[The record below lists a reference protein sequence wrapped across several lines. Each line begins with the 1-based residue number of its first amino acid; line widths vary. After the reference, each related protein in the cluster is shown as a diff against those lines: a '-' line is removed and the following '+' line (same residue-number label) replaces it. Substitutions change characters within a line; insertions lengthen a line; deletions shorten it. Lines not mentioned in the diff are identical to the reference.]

1 MAAIVRSFIHGE
13 SARGGGEPL
22 RLRSPLTGQ
31 IVAELDSASPAV
43 VDAAVLDA
51 HAAFVRSRTAS
62 VAARGALLSA
72 AADVLQA
79 DARRIAAMIV
89 EDIGKPLRAALF
101 EANRAAQLLRACVAE
116 IATLRGETLPLD
128 AVEAG
133 VGRFG
138 FTRRVPFG
146 VVGAVTPFNAPANL
160 LLQKVAPALA
170 AGNAVVV
177 KPHPAGSRVAV
188 ALAEALSRA
197 GMPPGLFNVVV
208 GDREPAQ
215 ELAKHQRVNVITFTG
230 GTEAADGLAR
240 AAGAK
245 KFIAELGSNAANVVL
260 RDADVADAAKR
271 IAAAAFEASGQQ
283 CISAQRIIVAGD
295 VYDDFLSQFVTAAKR
310 LKVGDPNDETTDI
323 GPMISSAAADRVM
336 TMIDEAVRAG
346 AKCALEATRADCIV
360 SPAIVCDVPHTT
372 GLWRDEVFGPVAVV
386 QRFGDIEEA
395 LQLSNDSRFGLQGAV
410 FTGRLD
416 SAFRFIDEFDVGSLW
431 INDASRFR
439 LDSYPFGGV
448 KRSGYGR
455 EGIRYAIEELSQ
467 LKFVGVRTRP

>member
-1 MAAIVRSFIHGE
+1 
-13 SARGGGEPL
+13 
-22 RLRSPLTGQ
+22 
-31 IVAELDSASPAV
+31 
-43 VDAAVLDA
+43 
-51 HAAFVRSRTAS
+51 
-62 VAARGALLSA
+62 
-72 AADVLQA
+72 
-79 DARRIAAMIV
+79 
-89 EDIGKPLRAALF
+89 
-101 EANRAAQLLRACVAE
+101 
-116 IATLRGETLPLD
+116 LPLD

-197 GMPPGLFNVVV
+197 GLPPGLFNVVV

-215 ELAKHQRVNVITFTG
+215 HLAKHQRIDVLTFTG
-230 GTEAADGLAR
+230 GTEAGDALAR

-260 RDADVADAAKR
+260 RDADLADAAKR

-283 CISAQRIIVAGD
+283 CISAQRIIVASE
-295 VYDDFLSQFVTAAKR
+295 VYDDFLSQFVASARR
-310 LKVGDPNDETTDI
+310 LKVGNPNDETTDI

-336 TMIDEAVRAG
+336 AMIDEAVGGG
-346 AKCALEATRADCIV
+346 AKCALEATRAGCIV
-360 SPAIVCDVPHTT
+360 SPAIVCDVPRTS

-386 QRFGDIEEA
+386 QRFGDVDEA
-395 LQLSNDSRFGLQGAV
+395 LQLANDSRFGLQGAV
-410 FTGRLD
+410 FTGSLA
-416 SAFRFIDEFDVGSLW
+416 SAFRFIDELDVGSLW

-467 LKFVGVRTRP
+467 LKFIGIRTRP